1 MDFRQE
7 RRVSGPYLDG
17 SDSQDHDQVRKKRM
31 GVTVPLGLLAGLF
44 LFEGPTGCAHLGAPE
59 ETGGCVSVAP
69 DWGTPREQALLMPV
83 GEGWGRPLPLRG

>member
-1 MDFRQE
+1 
-7 RRVSGPYLDG
+7 
-17 SDSQDHDQVRKKRM
+17 M

-44 LFEGPTGCAHLGAPE
+44 LFEGPTDCAHLDAPE